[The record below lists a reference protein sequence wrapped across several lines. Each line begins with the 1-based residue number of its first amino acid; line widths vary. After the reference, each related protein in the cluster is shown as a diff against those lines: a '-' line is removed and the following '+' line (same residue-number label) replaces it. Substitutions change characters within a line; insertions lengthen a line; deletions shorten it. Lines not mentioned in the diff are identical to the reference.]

1 MNTQVLGN
9 LDMIKYEEELDYVKN
24 NLQQQN
30 FLPYFSMDHSSVP
43 TTSSQ
48 IPGIPISSNVGNIIP
63 HDGNKFRSYKNSN
76 IKFKDTTRVHGCTT
90 DW

>member
-24 NLQQQN
+24 NLHQQT
-30 FLPYFSMDHSSVP
+30 FLPYFSMDHSSAP

-48 IPGIPISSNVGNIIP
+48 IPGINPISSNVGNIILANF
-63 HDGNKFRSYKNSN
+63 HHIQIR
-76 IKFKDTTRVHGCTT
+76 R
-90 DW
+90 